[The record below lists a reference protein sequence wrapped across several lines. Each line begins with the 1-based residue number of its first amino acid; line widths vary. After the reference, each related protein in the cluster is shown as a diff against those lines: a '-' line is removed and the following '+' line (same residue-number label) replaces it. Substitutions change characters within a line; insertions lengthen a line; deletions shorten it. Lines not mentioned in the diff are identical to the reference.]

1 MKMTDQFQN
10 NSSSLQRM
18 HKENTFEKD
27 LESPIVIWKI
37 FESGRSSDVGKIWM
51 SKMCSAK
58 KIENSSLETKP
69 LLWDEDACKFC

>member
-1 MKMTDQFQN
+1 MTDQFQN

-27 LESPIVIWKI
+27 LESPIVIWKF
-37 FESGRSSDVGKIWM
+37 FESGRSSDVGVGMLKT
-51 SKMCSAK
+51 CLAK
-58 KIENSSLETKP
+58 KNKIENSSLETKP